1 MENESNS
8 SNQLT
13 ENIEKEEDIKKTKIN
28 PEQDQEQKEPEREE
42 PFNRNIKVYN
52 PPSQD
57 ASYSNK
63 INLPDSFYELSP
75 SELKNLLSMQNSK
88 RLASDNAGFKTR
100 AMRQKED
107 EERERKYPKTLIRVK
122 FPDSYQMQ
130 VAFLS
135 KEPDNG
141 PYLSEEYLIMSEDLP
156 KPINLESDKNSSHD
170 NKKSHSAFKWLKLG
184 KK

>member
-8 SNQLT
+8 SNQ
-13 ENIEKEEDIKKTKIN
+13 
-28 PEQDQEQKEPEREE
+28 
-42 PFNRNIKVYN
+42 NIKVYN